1 MLSFA
6 LLVMLTSAKFWLFY
20 SVYCKTCTRFV
31 FGRGFALHPA
41 VGACSTPPRP
51 LAGLRGTLLLNGGE
65 GRGDGLDLPLLLSS
79 FHSYTFHL
87 AMTQYF
93 IPNLTVRWHTTNII
107 SVGSATFGRL
117 TSMTYTQYIMQHK
130 NYQLYIVTW
139 VANLCVC
146 TYIYQC
152 TLRS

>member
-1 MLSFA
+1 MHQIRFWPGLCPAPRCGSLQHSPQTPSWFKGDP
-6 LLVMLTSAKFWLFY
+6 TSKW
-20 SVYCKTCTRFV
+20 
-31 FGRGFALHPA
+31 RG
-41 VGACSTPPRP
+41 
-51 LAGLRGTLLLNGGE
+51 
-65 GRGDGLDLPLLLSS
+65 GDGLDLPLLLSS

-93 IPNLTVRWHTTNII
+93 RPNLTVRWHTTNII

-130 NYQLYIVTW
+130 NYHLYIVTW

-146 TYIYQC
+146 TYTVSQKKTRHQ
-152 TLRS
+152 TLAHNFPKC